1 VSGLALTNYHIK
13 LLAALFMVIDHAGL
27 VLFDNNPTMRL
38 IGRLSFPLFAWLLV
52 QGEAHTRNV
61 WRYGIRLLIFAAISQ
76 PIYQY
81 TFQIFELDLNILF
94 TLLVGLVCLRGARLY
109 PSAQIVIWLV
119 GAAIAQ
125 VLHMNYGAYGIGVI
139 ALIRFYQNSP
149 LWWSAWVVLHL
160 LSWIEYGASQ
170 FPAVVT
176 PGIFAL
182 ANHQLGPKARWFYLF
197 YPVHL
202 AVLWYLRAQVIPP
215 A

>member
-1 VSGLALTNYHIK
+1 MSRLALTNYHIK
-13 LLAALFMVIDHAGL
+13 LLAALFMVIDHVGYVL
-27 VLFDNNPTMRL
+27 VDNNSTMRL

-52 QGEAHTRNV
+52 QGEAHTRNI
-61 WRYGIRLLIFAAISQ
+61 WRYGIRLLIFAVISQ

-81 TFQIFELDLNILF
+81 TFQIFTLDLNILF
-94 TLLVGLVCLRGARLY
+94 TLLIGLACLRGARRY
-109 PSAQIVIWLV
+109 PSTQLIIWVL

-125 VLHMNYGAYGIGVI
+125 LLRVNYGAYGIGVI
-139 ALIRFYQNSP
+139 ALIRFYRNSP
-149 LWWSAWVVLHL
+149 IWWSAWVAVHL

-170 FPAVVT
+170 FPAVIT
-176 PGIFAL
+176 PGIFML

-202 AVLWYLRAQVIPP
+202 AILWYLRVEFIPT